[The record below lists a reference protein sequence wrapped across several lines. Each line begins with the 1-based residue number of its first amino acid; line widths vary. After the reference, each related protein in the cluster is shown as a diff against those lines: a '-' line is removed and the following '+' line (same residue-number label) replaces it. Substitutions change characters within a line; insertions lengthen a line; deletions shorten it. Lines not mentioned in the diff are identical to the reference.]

1 MNDIKIHNADFQ
13 NQSQIRG
20 MIESTKKNLKVRN
33 LALHMAQQAI
43 RQQIEIDNANSANNN
58 DQSVYSNLES
68 GVDL

>member
-20 MIESTKKNLKVRN
+20 LIESTKKNLKVRN

-43 RQQIEIDNANSANNN
+43 RQQIEIDNANSANNT
-58 DQSVYSNLES
+58 D
-68 GVDL
+68 